1 LSKHVESLH
10 LDQVAVEPTAVGAVW
25 RDGGDAVKIRDGVG
39 VLNLRDAVAGDQ
51 VKVSADDSAT
61 GYLEDK
67 IQAADSTID
76 ITIANP
82 GANEI
87 LQLAANITEVFR
99 AQSLESAT
107 PVSTTITDPSWAD
120 AFAGSYI
127 EIAPSGAGD
136 YIAIVESD
144 SRCTNANT
152 DGQLALGLNGTTSPV
167 AGSVRTF
174 GGNKRGSTIVI
185 KKLSGLVVGDRVHG
199 IYNKMP
205 GMGAAE
211 LYNRSMLLFRVGL

>member
-1 LSKHVESLH
+1 MAKTVESLA
-10 LDQVAVEPTAVGAVW
+10 LDQVVVEPTAIGAVW
-25 RDGGDAVKIRDGVG
+25 RDGSDAVKIRDGVG

-67 IQAADSTID
+67 IQAANSTID
-76 ITIANP
+76 ITVANP

-87 LQLAANITEVFR
+87 LQIAANITEVFR
-99 AQSLESAT
+99 AQEMEDAT
-107 PVSTTITDPSWAD
+107 PVSTTTTDPSWED
-120 AFAGSYI
+120 AFAGAYL
-127 EIAPSGAGD
+127 EIDPSGTGD
-136 YIAIVESD
+136 YIAIFEGD
-144 SRCTNANT
+144 TRCTNSNT
-152 DGQLALGLNGTTSPV
+152 EGQLALGLNGTSSPV

-174 GGNKRGSTIVI
+174 GGNQRGSTIII

-199 IYNKMP
+199 IYNKKP

-211 LYNRSMLLFRVGL
+211 LYNRSMLIFRVAL